1 MLSFILGAGPSDAT
15 VYASKSRAESRCAC
29 ACASYRA
36 APAEKRRTTAGS
48 TIGGRREKSFREEG
62 GMRRARQRMKRRV
75 PALPR
80 HAFRLRERSD
90 DVLLPVADRN
100 WDWRK
105 LAAGQ
110 HGRLAV
116 P

>member
-1 MLSFILGAGPSDAT
+1 MLSFILGAGPSGAT
-15 VYASKSRAESRCAC
+15 GEASRSRRGGRTAAE
-29 ACASYRA
+29 
-36 APAEKRRTTAGS
+36 S
-48 TIGGRREKSFREEG
+48 TIGARREKSFREEG

-90 DVLLPVADRN
+90 DVLLPVDDRN
-100 WDWRK
+100 GSWRK